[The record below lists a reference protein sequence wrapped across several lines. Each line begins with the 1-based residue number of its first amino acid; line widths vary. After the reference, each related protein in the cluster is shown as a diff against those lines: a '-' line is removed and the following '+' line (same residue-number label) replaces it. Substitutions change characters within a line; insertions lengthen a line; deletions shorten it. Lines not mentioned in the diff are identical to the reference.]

1 MEIILCGMAAT
12 TTLRVK
18 ILATTRPHMT
28 VQARAVDVIIPLPF
42 QRIAALVRDLQI
54 KVCS

>member
-1 MEIILCGMAAT
+1 MMEIILSGLAT

-18 ILATTRPHMT
+18 NLATTRPHMT
-28 VQARAVDVIIPLPF
+28 VKAPAVDVIIPLPS
-42 QRIAALVRDLQI
+42 QRIAALVRILHI

>member
-1 MEIILCGMAAT
+1 MEIILSGIAT

-18 ILATTRPHMT
+18 ILAATRRTMIVKAP
-28 VQARAVDVIIPLPF
+28 AVDVIIPLPSR
-42 QRIAALVRDLQI
+42 RIAVLVRHLQI